1 MGRVGATG
9 HLDWPQAVQ
18 VTSHV
23 GTLVPS
29 PPIMSLT
36 SCSPQEHAGTGLIPI
51 LARASHALPTSL
63 QDFESIA
70 KTSHEAPDMPS
81 PTNHPPVA
89 LVRKGCHYHAVLNRE
104 KEITL
109 LISIPVT
116 HV

>member
-1 MGRVGATG
+1 MGAVG
-9 HLDWPQAVQ
+9 HLGLPQAVQ
-18 VTSHV
+18 VTSQV

-29 PPIMSLT
+29 PFIVSLT
-36 SCSPQEHAGTGLIPI
+36 LCSPQEHAGTGLIPI
-51 LARASHALPTSL
+51 LAPAPHALPTSL
-63 QDFESIA
+63 QDFEGIA

-89 LVRKGCHYHAVLNRE
+89 LVRKGCHYHTVLNRE

-109 LISIPVT
+109 LISVPVT